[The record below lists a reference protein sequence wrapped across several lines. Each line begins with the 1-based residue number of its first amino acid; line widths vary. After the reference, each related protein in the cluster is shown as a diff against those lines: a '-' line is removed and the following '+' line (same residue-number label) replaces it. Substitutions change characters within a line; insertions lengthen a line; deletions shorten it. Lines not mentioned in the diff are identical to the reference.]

1 MPRKLLLPARQ
12 STPNNT
18 NEKDMRP
25 EANRF
30 SCAVLTMSDKGS
42 RGERIDESGP
52 MLQEM
57 LRAEG
62 YQLRAYT
69 MVPDQ
74 IEAITKAL
82 VQWVDQDQIDLIL
95 TTGGTGV
102 SPTDVTPEAMR
113 GVIEKEIPGMGE
125 AMRAASLLKTPH
137 AVLSRAMAGIRGR
150 SLIINLPGS
159 LKGARE
165 NIEVLLPAL
174 PHALDKIQGGTS
186 DCSTLR

>member
-1 MPRKLLLPARQ
+1 
-12 STPNNT
+12 
-18 NEKDMRP
+18 MRHN
-25 EANRF
+25 ASQF

-42 RGERIDESGP
+42 RGERIDESGA
-52 MLQEM
+52 MLQEL
-57 LRAEG
+57 LREEG
-62 YQLRAYT
+62 YQLRAYK

-74 IEAITKAL
+74 VASITETL
-82 VQWVDQDQIDLIL
+82 VQWVDQDKIDLIL

-113 GVIEKEIPGMGE
+113 GVIEKEIPGMAE

-137 AVLSRAMAGIRGR
+137 AVLSRAMVGIRGK

-186 DCSTLR
+186 DCANLRAAAK

>member
-1 MPRKLLLPARQ
+1 
-12 STPNNT
+12 
-18 NEKDMRP
+18 MRH
-25 EANRF
+25 EAGRF

-42 RGERIDESGP
+42 RGERVDESGA

-57 LRAEG
+57 LRKEG

-74 IEAITKAL
+74 IEAITKIL
-82 VQWVDQDQIDLIL
+82 VQWVDQDKIDLIV

-113 GVIEKEIPGMGE
+113 GVIEKEIPGMAE

-159 LKGARE
+159 QKAARE

-174 PHALDKIQGGTS
+174 PHALDKIQGGTG
-186 DCSTLR
+186 DCAHLR